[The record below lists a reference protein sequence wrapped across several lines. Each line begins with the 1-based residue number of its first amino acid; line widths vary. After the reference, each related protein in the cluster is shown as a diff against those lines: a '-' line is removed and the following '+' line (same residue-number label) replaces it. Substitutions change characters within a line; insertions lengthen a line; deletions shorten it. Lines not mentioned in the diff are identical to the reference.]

1 MRALLLISLMGAAA
15 ASTASAGAWSKPAE
29 VRQDTTLCVTYRA
42 RFAGEYLVVEARHEP
57 GWHTNSMDN
66 DKRAAEK
73 LAGKKALGVDKP
85 TTITAEGIDIAG
97 PWHQTP
103 PKDFSKP
110 DLLWYTWGFDT
121 QAQFVAKVKA
131 PKAGQITIRGQ
142 ACSEASCKN
151 IELTLAVPGGAGKE
165 PPPDLK
171 SLIAVR

>member
-1 MRALLLISLMGAAA
+1 MRFPVLISLIA
-15 ASTASAGAWSKPAE
+15 TAVSATAGQWSKPAE

-42 RFAGEYLVVEARHEP
+42 RLAGDYLIVEAKHEP

-85 TTITAEGIDIAG
+85 TQITGEGIDIIG
-97 PWHQTP
+97 PWYQTT

-110 DLLWYTWGFDT
+110 DLLWFTWGFDT

-131 PKAGQITIRGQ
+131 PKSGQITVRGQ

-151 IELTLAVPGGAGKE
+151 VELILAVPGGAGKE
-165 PPPDLK
+165 PAPDLK
-171 SLIAVR
+171 VLTAVR